1 MLQGPVGGPDR
12 CTPRGRSSHSC
23 PMPRG
28 GPVSRSTGLSAV
40 PAGVGLNR
48 AGARCPAD
56 AAVATWVPRS
66 AQRRARGH
74 LTSPTRGLAVRC
86 DASQQE
92 AATPSGRPEPAHP
105 DSELVTRPK
114 NGAGPWAAWA
124 DTSAGGWNC
133 SSSHVTEILPIAEA
147 HPLRVPLAA
156 PRTHRDDSDDGT
168 GAVPDRGSEPLP
180 RPREPGC
187 LSAGGR
193 TVPFRRQVSL
203 TETGIPRRGAT
214 DRWGAATHARAG
226 AGRTITANMLVAA
239 WTIRKAQGS
248 GRFVH
253 RL

>member
-56 AAVATWVPRS
+56 AAVATRVPRS

-92 AATPSGRPEPAHP
+92 AATPSGRPSQHTRTPNSSPARRT
-105 DSELVTRPK
+105 ELGHGPPGLTRALVV
-114 NGAGPWAAWA
+114 GIARRL
-124 DTSAGGWNC
+124 TSLK
-133 SSSHVTEILPIAEA
+133 SSRSLKHT
-147 HPLRVPLAA
+147 PLRVPLAA

>member
-1 MLQGPVGGPDR
+1 MPGRRRCGNAGTEVRSAARSWSPDLPHEGTGGTLRRFPA
-12 CTPRGRSSHSC
+12 RGRH
-23 PMPRG
+23 PQR
-28 GPVSRSTGLSAV
+28 
-40 PAGVGLNR
+40 PAK
-48 AGARCPAD
+48 
-56 AAVATWVPRS
+56 
-66 AQRRARGH
+66 
-74 LTSPTRGLAVRC
+74 
-86 DASQQE
+86 
-92 AATPSGRPEPAHP
+92 PAHP

-156 PRTHRDDSDDGT
+156 PRTHRVDSDDGT